1 MLVRR
6 VGSVTPKSTRYVDE
20 AFVHSHIGRPRGRC
34 GCGPRA
40 GPFLRHTL
48 KSDSTTLL
56 TNDTKLFVLMA
67 GLTALGVAIGHS
79 LGGGKGAG
87 VALLRRPR

>member
-1 MLVRR
+1 MWSAY
-6 VGSVTPKSTRYVDE
+6 GS
-20 AFVHSHIGRPRGRC
+20 
-34 GCGPRA
+34 
-40 GPFLRHTL
+40 FLRHTL

-67 GLTALGVAIGHS
+67 GLTALGVAIGHL